1 MSGRGAGYGVA
12 LRIARRDALRSK
24 GRTILVLCMI
34 GLPVMAIVALSVLF
48 KTGEWSARESLP
60 YDLGRADARFTG
72 VARSPVTQNPADT
85 TFGGAGMDEAP
96 KPWSTEEMTRQVRAK
111 YGPDAKVLPYVVGKA
126 AGIRTERG
134 LLQVEVTEV
143 DLRDPLTAGLAM
155 LRKGRLPATADEV
168 ALPSKFQERGF
179 RLGSTAVVEATG
191 ANKRV
196 VGFVA
201 DPLTAERPLAV
212 ALPGAF
218 PEQTGGRHPG
228 ASATNSQWLVG
239 TGGKPVTWADVQAFN
254 KLGITVLSRAVVND
268 PPSADQI
275 PTSSRSETAVDNAT
289 VAIAAMIVA
298 MVVLEVVLLAGPA
311 FAVGVRRQR
320 RQLALVAA
328 SGGDARHLRTVVL
341 AGGIVIG
348 GAAALIGAVAGIGLA
363 AAAGP
368 VYEAYSDTT
377 LGPFEIPWVLITVP
391 MVLGAVSGLAAAYV
405 PARQA
410 ARMDVVAALGGRRDQ
425 ARSRRGWP
433 IAGGA
438 LIAGGI
444 VLCLVGVRLWR
455 EFGAAIGAVAI
466 IIGCVMIGP
475 WVVGVA
481 GRTASRLPLPMRLA
495 VRDGARNRGRAA
507 PAVAAIMAA
516 VAGITA
522 LAIGGASDFAQNR
535 DEYRARLPMGTT
547 IIQANAYEGDQNAL
561 AERMRQAVAREMPG
575 VPAIPLRS
583 LPGQDRICMGQGPG
597 KCPFATFGKGYRGP
611 EPITIDHLVGGPR
624 EARFLLGRD
633 DPAVTAALTAGKI
646 VLFHVKPPAGGTVPV
661 AVKEYAEDREK
672 VIRSFGRLPA
682 IAVPD
687 ATGVR
692 TLVPPAV
699 ATRIGL
705 PMENVAL
712 GIDRADHRV
721 TEDEESRVQ
730 ERLDGITADLNSASI
745 YVERGF
751 TESFSQILLFLGLAG
766 TLMVLG
772 GSLIATGLS
781 AADSRPDLATLAA
794 VGARPRTRRLLMM
807 GQAGFIAILGCWL
820 GILAGLAPGI
830 AVARPLTAPTQGGAS
845 ADFSGGSINTTDH
858 GTIVAIPWELL
869 GAIGIVVP
877 LIAMLAAGLFT
888 RSRLPMVRRTAA

>member
-1 MSGRGAGYGVA
+1 MSRRGAGYGVA
-12 LRIARRDALRSK
+12 LRIARRDALRAK
-24 GRTILVLCMI
+24 GRTVLVLCMI

-60 YDLGRADARFTG
+60 YDLGRADARLTG
-72 VARSPVTQNPADT
+72 VARSPVEQDPTET
-85 TFGGAGMDEAP
+85 SFGGGADEAP
-96 KPWSTEEMTRQVRAK
+96 KPWTTEEITRQVQAK
-111 YGPDAKVLPYVVGKA
+111 YGPGSKALLYVGGKTLA
-126 AGIRTERG
+126 IRTERG
-134 LLQVEVTEV
+134 VLQAEATEV
-143 DLRDPLTAGLAM
+143 DLRDPLTTGLF
-155 LRKGRLPATADEV
+155 RVTEGRLPATAGEV
-168 ALPSKFQERGF
+168 ALPAEFGERGF
-179 RLGSTAVVEATG
+179 RIGASAKIEGTG
-191 ANKRV
+191 AQKRV
-196 VGFVA
+196 VGFVQ
-201 DPLTAERPLAV
+201 DPLSPGRSLAV
-212 ALPGAF
+212 ALPGAL
-218 PEQTGGRHPG
+218 PARAGTDG
-228 ASATNSQWLVG
+228 AGTADLNTQWLIS
-239 TGGKPVTWADVQAFN
+239 TGGKPVTWADVRAFN
-254 KLGITVLSRAVVND
+254 QLGITVLSRAVVTN
-268 PPSADQI
+268 PPPDDQI
-275 PTSSRSETAVDNAT
+275 PSQAQQGAGADNAT
-289 VAIAAMIVA
+289 TAVAAMIVA

-348 GAAALIGAVAGIGLA
+348 GAAALLGAAAGIGLA
-363 AAAGP
+363 AVAGP
-368 VYEAYSDTT
+368 VYEAYSGNPM
-377 LGPFEIPWVLITVP
+377 GPFEIPWALVPLP
-391 MVLGAVSGLAAAYV
+391 MVLGALSGLAAAYM

-425 ARSRRGWP
+425 ARSRGGWP

-438 LIAGGI
+438 LIIGGI

-455 EFGAAIGAVAI
+455 EFGAALGAIAI

-481 GRTASRLPLPMRLA
+481 GRIAGPLPLPMRLA

-535 DEYRARLPMGTT
+535 QEYRPQLPMGSTMIRGT
-547 IIQANAYEGDQNAL
+547 AHEGDQNAL
-561 AERMRQAVAREMPG
+561 TERMRQAVARELPG

-583 LPGQDRICMGQGPG
+583 LPGQDRICREPGPG
-597 KCPFATFGKGYRGP
+597 KCPYATFGRVYNGP
-611 EPITIDHLVGGPR
+611 ETIVIDNLVGGPR
-624 EARFLLGRD
+624 EARLLLGRD
-633 DPAVTAALTAGKI
+633 DPAVSAALTAGKI

-661 AVKEYAEDREK
+661 HVKEYAEDKEK
-672 VIRSFGRLPA
+672 VVRSFGRLPA
-682 IAVPD
+682 IAVPE

-692 TLVPPAV
+692 AMVPPAV
-699 ATRIGL
+699 ATKVGL
-705 PMENVAL
+705 PFDTSGF

-721 TEDEESRVQ
+721 TKDEQSRLQ
-730 ERLDGITADLNSASI
+730 ERLNGIASDLNSPDV

-820 GILAGLAPGI
+820 GMLAGLAPGI
-830 AVARPLTAPTQGGAS
+830 AVARPLTSQDRAPAEP
-845 ADFSGGSINTTDH
+845 GSIDTMSH

-888 RSRLPMVRRTAA
+888 RSRLPMVRRGAA

>member
-1 MSGRGAGYGVA
+1 MSRRGAGYGVA
-12 LRIARRDALRSK
+12 LRIARRDAVRAK
-24 GRTILVLCMI
+24 GRTMLVLCMI

-48 KTGEWSARESLP
+48 KTGEWSTRESLP
-60 YDLGRADARFTG
+60 YELGRSDARLTG
-72 VARSPVTQNPADT
+72 AARSPVEQNPDET
-85 TFGGAGMDEAP
+85 SFGGAGMDDTP
-96 KPWSTEEMTRQVRAK
+96 KPWTTEEMTRRVQAK
-111 YGPDAKVLPYVVGKA
+111 YGPGAKVLPYVQGKA
-126 AGIRTERG
+126 VVIRTERG
-134 LLQVEVTEV
+134 ALHAEVTEV
-143 DLRDPLTAGLAM
+143 DLRDPLTAGLVR
-155 LRKGRLPATADEV
+155 LTRGRLPATADEV
-168 ALPSKFQERGF
+168 ALPPSFGDRGF
-179 RLGSTAVVEATG
+179 RIGSAAKIDGTG
-191 ANKRV
+191 AQKRV
-196 VGFVA
+196 VGFVQ
-201 DPLTAERPLAV
+201 DPLTMGRPLAV

-218 PEQTGGRHPG
+218 PSRDG
-228 ASATNSQWLVG
+228 AGNGPAGVADAGTQWLIG
-239 TGGKPVTWADVQAFN
+239 TGGKPVTWADVRDFN
-254 KLGITVLSRAVVND
+254 KLGITVLSRAVVMN
-268 PPSADQI
+268 PPPAGQI
-275 PTSSRSETAVDNAT
+275 PAGAGSEPSTDNT
-289 VAIAAMIVA
+289 TMAIGAMIVA

-328 SGGDARHLRTVVL
+328 SGGDARHLRAVVL

-348 GAAALIGAVAGIGLA
+348 GTAALIGAVAGIGLA
-363 AAAGP
+363 AMAGP
-368 VYEAYSDTT
+368 VYENYSGSL
-377 LGPFEIPWVLITVP
+377 LGPFEVPWVLVALP
-391 MVLGAVSGLAAAYV
+391 MALGALSGLAAAYV

-425 ARSRRGWP
+425 ARSRPGWP

-444 VLCLVGVRLWR
+444 GLCLVGVRIWQ
-455 EFGAAIGAVAI
+455 EFGAALGAVAI
-466 IIGCVMIGP
+466 VIGCVMIGP
-475 WVVGVA
+475 WVVGLA

-535 DEYRARLPMGTT
+535 EEYRARLPMGTT
-547 IIQANAYEGDQNAL
+547 LIQTTAFEGDQKAL
-561 AERMRQAVAREMPG
+561 AERVRQAVERELPG
-575 VPAIPLRS
+575 VPAVPLRS
-583 LPGQDRICMGQGPG
+583 LPGQDRVCTEPVPG
-597 KCPFATFGKGYRGP
+597 KCPFVTLGKGYSGP
-611 EPITIDHLVGGPR
+611 ETIVIDNVVGGPR
-624 EARFLLGRD
+624 EARLLLGRD
-633 DPAVTAALTAGKI
+633 DPAVTAALDAGKI
-646 VLFHVKPPAGGTVPV
+646 VLFHVRPPAGGTVPV
-661 AVKEYAEDREK
+661 QVKEYVQDEEK
-672 VIRSFGRLPA
+672 VVRSLGGLPA

-692 TLVPPAV
+692 ALVPPAV
-699 ATRIGL
+699 AAKAGL
-705 PMENVAL
+705 PLDTAAF
-712 GIDRADHRV
+712 GIDRADRRL
-721 TEDEESRVQ
+721 TKDEQSRVQ
-730 ERLDGITADLNSASI
+730 ERLDGITQGFNSAEV

-830 AVARPLTAPTQGGAS
+830 AVARPLTNIDYSRAES
-845 ADFSGGSINTTDH
+845 GSIDTTGH

-888 RSRLPMVRRTAA
+888 RSRLPMVRRAAG

>member
-1 MSGRGAGYGVA
+1 MSRRGAGYGVA

-24 GRTILVLCMI
+24 GRTVLVLCMI

-48 KTGEWSARESLP
+48 KTGEWSARESLQ
-60 YDLGRADARFTG
+60 YDLGRAEARLTG
-72 VARSPVTQNPADT
+72 SAHSPVEQDPTET
-85 TFGGAGMDEAP
+85 SYGRLTESSP
-96 KPWSTEEMTRQVRAK
+96 KPWSAEEITRQVQAK
-111 YGPDAKVLPYVVGKA
+111 YGPGTKVLPYVEGKA
-126 AGIRTERG
+126 LPIRTERG
-134 LLQVEVTEV
+134 VLQAEVTEV
-143 DLRDPLTAGLAM
+143 DLRDPLTAGLV
-155 LRKGRLPATADEV
+155 RVSKGRLPATADEV
-168 ALPSKFQERGF
+168 ALPAKFGERGF
-179 RLGSTAVVEATG
+179 RIGATAKTERTG
-191 ANKRV
+191 AQKRV
-196 VGFVA
+196 VGFVT
-201 DPLTAERPLAV
+201 DPRSSGRSLAV

-218 PEQTGGRHPG
+218 PNQEGTDG
-228 ASATNSQWLVG
+228 AGNGDSSTRWLIG
-239 TGGKPVTWADVQAFN
+239 TGGKPVTWADVREFN
-254 KLGITVLSRAVVND
+254 KLGITVLSREVVTN
-268 PPSADQI
+268 PPPDDQI
-275 PTSSRSETAVDNAT
+275 PVEARQNTGTDNAT
-289 VAIAAMIVA
+289 TAIAAMIVA

-348 GAAALIGAVAGIGLA
+348 GAAALLGAAAGIGLA

-368 VYEAYSDTT
+368 VYEAYSGSAM
-377 LGPFEIPWVLITVP
+377 GPFEIPWTLVPLP
-391 MVLGAVSGLAAAYV
+391 MVLGALSGLAAAYM

-425 ARSRRGWP
+425 ARSRGGWP
-433 IAGGA
+433 IAGGV
-438 LIAGGI
+438 LIIGGI

-455 EFGAAIGAVAI
+455 EMGAAIGAIAI

-475 WVVGVA
+475 WVVGLA
-481 GRTASRLPLPMRLA
+481 GRTAGRLPLPMRLA

-522 LAIGGASDFAQNR
+522 LAIGGASDFAQSR
-535 DEYRARLPMGTT
+535 QEYRPLLPMGTT
-547 IIQANAYEGDQNAL
+547 LIQGTAHEGNQNVL
-561 AERMRQAVAREMPG
+561 AERMRQAVARELPG
-575 VPAIPLRS
+575 VPAVPLRS
-583 LPGQDRICMGQGPG
+583 LPGQDRVCVEQGPG
-597 KCPFATFGKGYRGP
+597 KCPYATFGRAYSGP
-611 EPITIDHLVGGPR
+611 ESIMIDTLVGGPR
-624 EARFLLGRD
+624 EARLLLGRD
-633 DPAVTAALTAGKI
+633 DPAVSAALTAGKI

-661 AVKEYAEDREK
+661 QLKEYVEDKEK
-672 VIRSFGRLPA
+672 VVRSFGRLPA
-682 IAVPD
+682 IAVPE

-692 TLVPPAV
+692 AMVPPAV
-699 ATRIGL
+699 ATKIGL
-705 PMENVAL
+705 PL
-712 GIDRADHRV
+712 DSTGFGIDRADHRV
-721 TEDEESRVQ
+721 TKDEQ
-730 ERLDGITADLNSASI
+730 ERLQERFDGLTGGFSPAQV

-751 TESFSQILLFLGLAG
+751 TESFSQVLLFLGLAG

-820 GILAGLAPGI
+820 GMLAGLAPGI
-830 AVARPLTAPTQGGAS
+830 AVARPLTSQEYTR
-845 ADFSGGSINTTDH
+845 ADAGSIDTTAH

-869 GAIGIVVP
+869 GAIGVVVP

-888 RSRLPMVRRTAA
+888 RSRLPMVRRAAA